1 MQKDTAMRQAWCV
14 AAILLRLLLTFGGI
28 CGIAGS
34 DFSCNTGYGYQD
46 YVQVSSGTCDA
57 IVEYAVCDSVLSAVN
72 VYSIDNTSP
81 YGCYFTSNSVVYNTY
96 SSTTPCSSTKTCLCK
111 DCQICQKGHYGYGN
125 SSCAACVAGSYNDEL
140 GQSACKAC
148 PAG

>member
-34 DFSCNTGYGYQD
+34 DFSCNTGYGYED
-46 YVQVSSGTCDA
+46 YVEVSSGTCDA
-57 IVEYAVCDSVLSAVN
+57 IVELGVC
-72 VYSIDNTSP
+72 TSP
-81 YGCYFTSNSVVYNTY
+81 SVVSGKIFVLAIDSTSPRGCYFTSNSVTYNSA

-111 DCQICQKGHYGYGN
+111 DCQIAKGHYGYGN

-140 GQSACKAC
+140 GNQL
-148 PAG
+148 